1 MSKWQILLIKEL
13 RHLFRDTKTI
23 IQTVVVPTF
32 ITPLL
37 IGGIFYYIGSLAV
50 EEGKKTYDLGF
61 IGETNNALFI
71 SMEES
76 ERLNLIGYESVDELM
91 NAVSE
96 DSVDIGVDLNMEL
109 TLEISNNKTAD
120 ILIFFKD
127 IDTFSQAKSLVVRKI
142 NDFNDLKRNERL
154 VNFGINP
161 EELEPINL
169 IEEDLTTEREFA
181 GSIIGAFVALIFVAY
196 LMQGTSTPAL
206 DLGAGEKE
214 RGTMETLA
222 STNISSID
230 IIVGKM
236 LAITS
241 SAVITATFSLL
252 GFVLPLIIIFLFFQN
267 SIPDGAFTVVSSII
281 NPLAILGIFLLAIP
295 LSILMGAF
303 MLAISIY
310 SKSTK
315 EAGLLLGNVLLIFIV
330 PVYVP
335 LINPGMELDF
345 IGSLIPCFNLALHTN
360 ALIAGNVDWLLFGS
374 SFLSTVIY
382 CLIAVYITYIMFDD
396 ERIIFRS

>member
-1 MSKWQILLIKEL
+1 
-13 RHLFRDTKTI
+13 
-23 IQTVVVPTF
+23 
-32 ITPLL
+32 
-37 IGGIFYYIGSLAV
+37 
-50 EEGKKTYDLGF
+50 
-61 IGETNNALFI
+61 
-71 SMEES
+71 
-76 ERLNLIGYESVDELM
+76 
-91 NAVSE
+91 
-96 DSVDIGVDLNMEL
+96 
-109 TLEISNNKTAD
+109 
-120 ILIFFKD
+120 
-127 IDTFSQAKSLVVRKI
+127 
-142 NDFNDLKRNERL
+142 
-154 VNFGINP
+154 
-161 EELEPINL
+161 
-169 IEEDLTTEREFA
+169 
-181 GSIIGAFVALIFVAY
+181 
-196 LMQGTSTPAL
+196 
-206 DLGAGEKE
+206 
-214 RGTMETLA
+214 
-222 STNISSID
+222 
-230 IIVGKM
+230 M

-252 GFVLPLIIIFLFFQN
+252 GFVLPLIVIFLFFQN

-360 ALIAGNVDWLLFGS
+360 ALIAGNVNWLLFGT